1 MYFIAP
7 LRFLALLAYLVAVP
21 TARAQARGDDAVAL
35 RGLPAVRVLLEVSD
49 DLVYAHLDTTALRT
63 TAELELRRSG
73 IKVRPDAPAALSL
86 VLTGHRLQ
94 MKDGVVTGYAFAL
107 ASRVLQHVRVPGVNV
122 STFIGIVWENGFAFG
137 VSNSDT
143 SNLAGMIRGEIIKA
157 ADALANDWL
166 RTNPL
171 R

>member
-1 MYFIAP
+1 
-7 LRFLALLAYLVAVP
+7 
-21 TARAQARGDDAVAL
+21 
-35 RGLPAVRVLLEVSD
+35 
-49 DLVYAHLDTTALRT
+49 
-63 TAELELRRSG
+63 
-73 IKVRPDAPAALSL
+73 
-86 VLTGHRLQ
+86 